1 MHAYIPS
8 IVLLYML
15 PLPIA
20 CYLTNNN
27 EQPCMVVLASAAAI
41 GLFLRSGTTDYTRE
55 RGDKEAGELA
65 DVSCATL
72 SKNKELHMHVRSH
85 TTGTFFMLFFFR
97 SRLSAFFI
105 KQKRVLLQVEGTVTP
120 WLPLPSAHQ
129 MTRGFDYMIKHFA
142 T

>member
-1 MHAYIPS
+1 
-8 IVLLYML
+8 ML

-85 TTGTFFMLFFFR
+85 TTGTFFMLMIDIYRIYVFSFPEKKRINSSRTGR
-97 SRLSAFFI
+97 S
-105 KQKRVLLQVEGTVTP
+105 
-120 WLPLPSAHQ
+120 
-129 MTRGFDYMIKHFA
+129 
-142 T
+142 